1 MANGICYGL
10 CPSILQSTNAV
21 WVPPCAQRYVRQR
34 RTEIHSTQPCPT
46 FPDRQRRQ
54 PPNNVY
60 PHLAQLGHLSSTIS
74 LPFFFHSQFCKNSS
88 QRETM
93 SQVLLRRSLSQISTP
108 SHPFEF
114 LLWNFCVV
122 FSTPR
127 KCSLKKSWKIG
138 WRHKR
143 KLIPRHYWT
152 NSGY

>member
-1 MANGICYGL
+1 MANGICYSL

-74 LPFFFHSQFCKNSS
+74 LPFFFTLNFAKTVLKEKQCPRCSS
-88 QRETM
+88 EGASHR
-93 SQVLLRRSLSQISTP
+93 SPPLLILLSFYFGIFVWFSAP
-108 SHPFEF
+108 PENAHLRKFE
-114 LLWNFCVV
+114 
-122 FSTPR
+122 R
-127 KCSLKKSWKIG
+127 
-138 WRHKR
+138 
-143 KLIPRHYWT
+143 
-152 NSGY
+152 